1 MKIAIMTWFSYGNYG
16 TLLQAYALSQ
26 VLKDEGHTADIIRYY
41 PKKPAVDADDRG
53 FFLKILDRSYK
64 EVQNI
69 INPQILNDRY
79 DELFE
84 PFADKF
90 LTFTKECET
99 LSDLKN
105 VVNEYDVFI
114 CGSDQIWTQEN
125 FDSHYFLDFVEKRK
139 KTISYAPSIGAGC
152 FKNYIYE
159 EKIKELVHNIDYV
172 SVREESSTRLLKAFE
187 KEIIRVV
194 DPTLL
199 LSSKVWEDTFCLKES
214 DTHEKSYAL
223 LFFLGRSN
231 KSWKTAYEL
240 ARKKNLKIKVIPA
253 YKKDFG
259 RKVDVEKKVDPK
271 KFMELIK
278 NASLVCTDSFHGII
292 FSIIF
297 EKDFLAF
304 ERFKGKHY
312 LNQNNRIY
320 DLLNSI
326 MLTDRIV
333 QGNINIEISKIDYSK
348 KKEYLLQKIGQS
360 KSFLFSSLSEIAGNI
375 VNEKK
380 EFSIRDCKSTCIGCG
395 ACLYNCPTNA
405 INIKLENDGFFRAEL
420 NQEKCIHCNKCIEVC
435 PFTGAVGANSLVKNK
450 LYAYQDCDETL
461 ESTSSGGAA
470 YRISE
475 ILLRRG
481 YTIIGCTYD
490 YDGNIAKHIVV
501 REEKKISLLKG
512 SKYIQSFFADVFEY
526 IGLNNEPIVVFG
538 TPCQVSAVKK
548 SFPERENIIY
558 IELICHGV
566 PTYNLFNKYLNYLRE
581 NKKVIGEIEKISF
594 RDKKRGWSTDMYIK
608 SDGKFYHGINTKD
621 PFFKMFISGVCYSGA
636 CYECRWREK
645 SSADLRLGD
654 FWGGK
659 FRKDKLGVSMVIPN
673 SIKGEE
679 IVTMLKNYEEKKIFL
694 EQDISDYYRSQQVY
708 NLKKPLHY
716 EEIIDGLQKEDCNL
730 EKIVKKYAD
739 PVCRKNSFYDK
750 VLRIYGKKK

>member
-41 PKKPAVDADDRG
+41 PKKPAVDANDRG
-53 FFLKILDRSYK
+53 LFLKILDRSYK
-64 EVQNI
+64 EIQNI

-84 PFADKF
+84 PFADRF

-139 KTISYAPSIGAGC
+139 KTISYAPSMGAGC
-152 FKNYIYE
+152 FKNYLYE

-172 SVREESSTRLLKAFE
+172 SVREESSTRLLKASE

-199 LSSKVWEDTFCLKES
+199 LSSKVWEDTFDLKTT
-214 DTHEKSYAL
+214 DTHENSYAL
-223 LFFLGRSN
+223 LFFLGRNN

-271 KFMELIK
+271 RFMELIK
-278 NASLVCTDSFHGII
+278 NASLICTDSFHGIV

-304 ERFKGKHY
+304 ERFKGEHS

-333 QGNINIEISKIDYSK
+333 QGNTNIEISKIDYAK
-348 KKEYLLQKIGQS
+348 KKEILLQKIGQS
-360 KSFLFSSLSEIAGNI
+360 KNFLFSSLSETAGDIDNGKI
-375 VNEKK
+375 
-380 EFSIRDCKSTCIGCG
+380 EFSIGDCKSTCIGCG
-395 ACLYNCPTNA
+395 GCLYNCPTNA
-405 INIKLENDGFFRAEL
+405 INIKLEKDGFFRAEVD
-420 NQEKCIHCNKCIEVC
+420 QEKCIHCNRCFEIC

-461 ESTSSGGAA
+461 KSTSSGGAA

-475 ILLRRG
+475 LLLSSG

-490 YDGNIAKHIVV
+490 YEKNIAKHIVV
-501 REEKKISLLKG
+501 KEEKKLSLLKG
-512 SKYIQSFFADVFEY
+512 SKYIQSFFADAFEY
-526 IGLNNEPIVVFG
+526 IGLNNEPTVVFG
-538 TPCQVSAVKK
+538 TPCQIGALKK
-548 SFPERENIIY
+548 VFPERENIIY

-566 PTYNLFNKYLNYLRE
+566 PTYNLLKKYVEYL
-581 NKKVIGEIEKISF
+581 KKTKKIKGNIKIIKF
-594 RDKKRGWSTDMYIK
+594 RDKTRGWHKKTMHIMSDSKQYYGK
-608 SDGKFYHGINTKD
+608 SDL
-621 PFFKMFISGVCYSGA
+621 FFRMYNSGVCYCDA